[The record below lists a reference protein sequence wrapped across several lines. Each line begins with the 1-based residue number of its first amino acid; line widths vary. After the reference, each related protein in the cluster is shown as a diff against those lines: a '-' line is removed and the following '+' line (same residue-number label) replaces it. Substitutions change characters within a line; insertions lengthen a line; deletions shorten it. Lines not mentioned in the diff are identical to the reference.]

1 MKLTKGTILK
11 LCKKNNQTRKRGK
24 PKNCIKHNKTF
35 RTKHGL
41 NLANRTL
48 KHRV

>member
-11 LCKKNNQTRKRGK
+11 LCRTNNQTRKRGRT
-24 PKNCIKHNKTF
+24 KNCIRHNKTF
-35 RTKHGL
+35 RSKHGL

-48 KHRV
+48 KHHD